1 MRRFTYLIFL
11 LLLLPLTIG
20 SCQKN
25 QGKKL
30 FDESLVFW
38 EQNRYEEA
46 VQNLIILT
54 KTYPDHYLNDDSLF
68 WIANIY
74 DHYLKKPEQAI
85 RYYRLL
91 NKKFE
96 TSDYINKS
104 MHSLA
109 RIYLSQGDD
118 GLRKAL
124 LIYQKLLKLDLT
136 DDEWEK
142 LQFTLAEIYF
152 QLRYFEQGRVALKEL
167 LQKREDSDLVHKA
180 YYLIGNSYYREG
192 RPDLTELSFLEAEK
206 KFNHSKKSLTTA
218 ISLANI
224 YEEQGHL
231 QSAIETYQTILD
243 RLKPNEMFFQLAL
256 SRMAGLKAR
265 LKKTHTGLDY

>member
-1 MRRFTYLIFL
+1 MRKSRVWLFL
-11 LLLLPLTIG
+11 LFLLFLTVG

-30 FDESLVFW
+30 FDEALAFW

-54 KTYPDHYLNDDSLF
+54 KTYPNHYLIDDSLF
-68 WIANIY
+68 WIGNIY

-91 NKKFE
+91 NKNFE

-104 MHSLA
+104 MYSLA
-109 RIYLSQGDD
+109 RIYLNQGDD

-136 DDEWEK
+136 EEEWEK
-142 LQFTLAEIYF
+142 HQFSLAEIYF
-152 QLRYFEQGRVALKEL
+152 QLRYFEQGRVVLKEL
-167 LQKREDSDLVHKA
+167 LQKGKNSELVHKA

-192 RPDLTELSFLEAEK
+192 RPDLTELYFLEAEK
-206 KFNHSKKSLTTA
+206 KFNHSKKS
-218 ISLANI
+218 N
-224 YEEQGHL
+224 
-231 QSAIETYQTILD
+231 
-243 RLKPNEMFFQLAL
+243 R
-256 SRMAGLKAR
+256 
-265 LKKTHTGLDY
+265 

>member
-1 MRRFTYLIFL
+1 MAKSKIWLFL
-11 LLLLPLTIG
+11 LLLLFLMIG

-30 FDESLVFW
+30 FDEALVFW

-54 KTYPDHYLNDDSLF
+54 KTYPDHYLIDDSLF
-68 WIANIY
+68 WIGNIY

-96 TSDYINKS
+96 ASEYINKS

-109 RIYLSQGDD
+109 RIYLDQGDD
-118 GLRKAL
+118 GLRKTL

-136 DDEWEK
+136 EEEWEK
-142 LQFTLAEIYF
+142 HQFSLAEIYF
-152 QLRYFEQGRVALKEL
+152 QLRYFEQGRVVLKEL
-167 LQKREDSDLVHKA
+167 LQKRENSEIAHKA

-265 LKKTHTGLDY
+265 LNKTHTGLDY

>member
-1 MRRFTYLIFL
+1 MRSFTNWIVL
-11 LLLLPLTIG
+11 LLLLSLTI
-20 SCQKN
+20 SACQKN

-38 EQNRYEEA
+38 EENRYEEA
-46 VQNLIILT
+46 VQNLIIMT
-54 KTYPDHYLNDDSLF
+54 KTYPDHYLIDDSLF

-124 LIYQKLLKLDLT
+124 LIYQKLLKLDLS
-136 DDEWEK
+136 DEEWEK
-142 LQFTLAEIYF
+142 LQFTMAEIYF

-167 LQKREDSDLVHKA
+167 LLKREDSDLVHKA